1 MRTPFTIYNTL
12 TGFMEAKNANGSW
25 AGPNNGWTEGK
36 KRYHEYIVIYLFL
49 LSKQGDKWAY
59 SFNLVHDIPGFI
71 RYRGGNLKFIESLDD
86 HFNGGH
92 NDHSNE
98 VRCRFPILK
107 NSAKIFFCMRSFT
120 AIASYSL
127 SVFTCWGSL

>member
-1 MRTPFTIYNTL
+1 MRMGAGLVRITAGRKVKKGIMNTL
-12 TGFMEAKNANGSW
+12 RF
-25 AGPNNGWTEGK
+25 
-36 KRYHEYIVIYLFL
+36 IYFYCQ
-49 LSKQGDKWAY
+49 KQGDKWAY
-59 SFNLVHDIPGFI
+59 SFDVVHDIPGLI

-98 VRCRFPILK
+98 VRVDFQSLK
-107 NSAKIFFCMRSFT
+107 NSAKIFFNFLHAIIT
-120 AIASYSL
+120 AVASYSL